1 MLNKLALAGT
11 AGERRERSYAGLPGQ
26 AQEASSREMTM
37 SNADS
42 KGVERYVQL
51 GREYLARRQKLRAD
65 MRQARF
71 DTIAVHGMY
80 SVEEAFARGQGGVI
94 EPIFPSTS
102 QGYRDSDEMEAGLA
116 YRIPTWCY
124 SRIINPTNSFLED
137 TLSLLEAYGCPF
149 DASAF
154 CTASGMAAIKMA
166 VEPLLVLPETGGE
179 EVNFVSSAQ
188 VYGGTFQLFNVRMK
202 ERRAQVR
209 WVARPWEI
217 AEWERLVDD
226 RTRFLYTEMPS
237 NPQQA
242 CSDLE
247 ALAKLAH
254 RFQVPL
260 IVDSTIATPAL
271 MRPLQHGADVV
282 VHSLTKTI
290 GSGGAAIGGAVIAR
304 HDLTGRHLAPEA
316 RADYATW
323 LKLWPGRD
331 SGPCMSPFSAYLF
344 LNEVRTLRIKVEWF
358 SRNTL
363 AVAEYLA
370 RHPRVET
377 VDYLGLAAHP
387 LHELAARYM
396 RLVDSARPVFGHLL
410 SFTIKG
416 GAKDARRF
424 FDGLQRIFRA
434 TDLGR
439 IKSVAT
445 IPAISTHSQQG
456 EEGRRL
462 AGIPPTM
469 VRLCVGGEHAD
480 DIIKDLDQALK
491 KI

>member
-1 MLNKLALAGT
+1 MSDSESAGV
-11 AGERRERSYAGLPGQ
+11 
-26 AQEASSREMTM
+26 
-37 SNADS
+37 
-42 KGVERYVQL
+42 KRYVQSSQENL
-51 GREYLARRQKLRAD
+51 AKRKEYREKVKK
-65 MRQARF
+65 MRF

-80 SVEEAFARGQGGVI
+80 SVEEAFAQGQGGII

-116 YRIPTWCY
+116 YKIPTWCY
-124 SRIINPTNSFLED
+124 SRIVNPTNSFLED
-137 TLSLLEAYGCPF
+137 TLSLLESYGCPF

-154 CTASGMAAIKMA
+154 CTSSGMAAIKMA
-166 VEPLLVLPETGGE
+166 VEPLLVLPEKGGE
-179 EVNFVSSAQ
+179 EINFVSSAQ

-202 ERRAQVR
+202 ERGAIVR
-209 WVARPWEI
+209 WVAKPWENE
-217 AEWERLVDD
+217 EWERLVDE

-242 CSDLE
+242 CCDLE

-254 RFQVPL
+254 RFQIPL

-271 MRPLQHGADVV
+271 MRPLQHGADIV

-290 GSGGAAIGGAVIAR
+290 GSGGAAIGGAIIAR
-304 HDLTGRHLAPEA
+304 HQLVGRHLANEA
-316 RADYATW
+316 RDDYATW

-331 SGPCMSPFSAYLF
+331 SGPCMSPFSAYFF
-344 LNEVRTLRIKVEWF
+344 LNEVRTLRIKVDWF
-358 SRNTL
+358 SHNTM
-363 AVAEYLA
+363 AVAEFLA
-370 RHPRVET
+370 GHPKVET
-377 VDYLGLAAHP
+377 VDYLGLKDHP
-387 LHELAARYM
+387 LHGLASRYM
-396 RLVDSARPVFGHLL
+396 RLVDSDRPTFGHLL

-416 GAKDARRF
+416 SALDARLF
-424 FDGLQRIFRA
+424 FDSLQRIFRA

-462 AGIPPTM
+462 AGIPPTL

-480 DIIKDLDQALK
+480 DIIRDLDQALK